1 MGLNVLSP
9 TLGRPEDR
17 VALTCTAKL
26 AKALSGQ
33 CAALFAMPDPADAF
47 IWAGE
52 GLTQPPSAE
61 AIDAAREIQTSAEN
75 RVQAA
80 IEAVNASVVLPS
92 GIALLTRIDSMARAT
107 VEYLALH
114 DMAVFSQ
121 DAVKSGG
128 PMGSAFEA
136 ALLKARA
143 PVLVAREDDIVGK
156 PAFIAWDGGLE
167 AGRAVRAALP
177 ILQKSGSV
185 SICQAVSEVGD
196 RARAGVD
203 PVLLQAR
210 LRASEIDAQIV
221 LVDAS
226 SSANAASGILELAGP
241 GSLLVSGAYAHSRAQ
256 EMIFGG
262 ATRTFLAGEGPSL
275 LLSH

>member
-1 MGLNVLSP
+1 MGLNVLTP

-17 VALTCTAKL
+17 ASLTCAAKL
-26 AKALSGQ
+26 AKALSGR
-33 CAALFAMPDPADAF
+33 CSALFAMPDPADAF

-61 AIDAAREIQTSAEN
+61 AIEAAREIQHSAES
-75 RVQAA
+75 RVQAS
-80 IEAVNASVVLPS
+80 IDSVNASVIPPG
-92 GIALLTRIDSMARAT
+92 GIALLKRIDSMSRAT
-107 VEYLALH
+107 VEYMALH
-114 DMAVFSQ
+114 DLAVFPQ

-128 PMGSAFEA
+128 PMGGAFEA

-143 PVLVAREDDIVGK
+143 AILVAREDDIVGK
-156 PAFIAWDGGLE
+156 PVFIAWDGGLE
-167 AGRAVRAALP
+167 AGRAVRAAIP
-177 ILQKSGSV
+177 ILQKAESV

-203 PVLLQAR
+203 PALLQSR
-210 LRASEIDAQIV
+210 LQACGVEAQIV

-226 SSANAASGILELAGP
+226 SSANAASGIAELAGA
-241 GSLLVSGAYAHSRAQ
+241 GSVLVSGAYAHSRAQ

-262 ATRTFLAGEGPSL
+262 ATRTFLAGSGPSL
-275 LLSH
+275 FLSH

>member
-1 MGLNVLSP
+1 MGLNVLTP
-9 TLGRPEDR
+9 TLGRSEDR
-17 VALTCTAKL
+17 AALTCAAQL
-26 AKALSGQ
+26 AKALSGS

-61 AIDAAREIQTSAEN
+61 AIEAAREIQISAEN
-75 RVQAA
+75 RVLAA
-80 IEAVNASVVLPS
+80 IDSVHRAIMPPGGISVLK
-92 GIALLTRIDSMARAT
+92 RIDSMSRAT
-107 VEYLALH
+107 VEYLALY
-114 DMAVFSQ
+114 DLAVFPQ
-121 DAVKSGG
+121 DSAKSGG
-128 PMGSAFEA
+128 PLGSAFEA

-143 PVLVAREDDIVGK
+143 AVLLAREDDIVGK

-167 AGRAVRAALP
+167 AGRAVRAAMP
-177 ILQKSGSV
+177 ILQKSQSV

-203 PVLLQAR
+203 PGLLQAR
-210 LRASEIDAQIV
+210 LQASGVEAQIV

-226 SSANAASGILELAGP
+226 SSANAAMGIMELAGP
-241 GSLLVSGAYAHSRAQ
+241 GSLLVTGAYAHSRAQ

-262 ATRTFLAGEGPSL
+262 ATRSFLAGTGPSL